1 MYFSSIPNEYL
12 IANIE
17 VIQDDVVAENNDN
30 IDRQVGNR
38 IRQQKVNRYF

>member
-17 VIQDDVVAENNDN
+17 VIQDDAVAENNDN